1 MDYRVYQLEP
11 YIGEEELNNLR
22 QVIENKW
29 LSEGPFSREF
39 LEIIKGFTGAEY
51 AALANNGT
59 LALYLGLKSL
69 GIKENDEVIVPN
81 FTFVASGTCV
91 VFAGAKPVF
100 ADVDENNF
108 NIDVSKIGRLITENT
123 KAIMPVHLYG
133 QAADLDPILEIA
145 RKHDLKVIEDAAQ
158 GYGVF
163 YKGEHVGC
171 IADVGIISFFADKT
185 VTTGEGGVM
194 LTNSDEIHERLRYL
208 RNQGRSKSSTFIHP
222 ELGMNFRMT
231 DLQCAVGVAQLNK
244 FQEIKRIKC
253 NNYDL
258 YKKQLIDTE
267 EIEFAEEAQYSN
279 IVPFRANIKVSKL
292 KELMAYLDDNGIQTR
307 GFFYPLHR
315 QPCFSYLGY
324 SEDDFPVSNRLNA
337 TGLCLPVHCGLTED
351 DILYVCDTIKSFYSR
366 N

>member
-1 MDYRVYQLEP
+1 MNYRIYQSEP
-11 YIGEEELNNLR
+11 YVGEEELNNLK

-39 LEIIKGFTGAEY
+39 LETLKNFTGAKY
-51 AALANNGT
+51 AVLANNGT

-100 ADVDENNF
+100 VDADEQNL
-108 NIDVSKIGRLITENT
+108 NIDVSKIDNLVTENT
-123 KAIMPVHLYG
+123 KAIMPVHIYG
-133 QAADLDPILEIA
+133 QAADLDPILGIA
-145 RKHDLKVIEDAAQ
+145 KKYDLRVIEDAAQ

-171 IADVGIISFFADKT
+171 IADVGVISFFADKT
-185 VTTGEGGVM
+185 VTTGEGAVL
-194 LTNSDEIHERLRYL
+194 LTNSDEIYERLRYL
-208 RNQGRSKSSTFIHP
+208 RNQGRLQSSTFIHP
-222 ELGMNFRMT
+222 ELGMNFKMT

-253 NNYDL
+253 YNYSL
-258 YKKQLIDTE
+258 YKEQLTDME
-267 EIEFAEEAQYSN
+267 EIEFVEEVQYSN
-279 IVPFRANIKVSKL
+279 IVPFRASFKVNRL
-292 KELMAYLDDNGIQTR
+292 EDLMAYLDKNGIQTR

-315 QPCFSYLGY
+315 QPCFSHLGY
-324 SEDDFPVSNRLNA
+324 PENDFPVSNRLN
-337 TGLCLPVHCGLTED
+337 TRGLCLPVHCGLTED